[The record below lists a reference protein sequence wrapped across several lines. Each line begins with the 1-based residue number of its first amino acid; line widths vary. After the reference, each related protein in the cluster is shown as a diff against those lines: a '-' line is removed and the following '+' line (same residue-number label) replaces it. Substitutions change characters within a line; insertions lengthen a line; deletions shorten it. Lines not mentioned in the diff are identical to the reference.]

1 MQLHAEEQIMTKFIW
16 TKAEPRRYPLMEYVC
31 LLLDEAAGKVIRNK
45 GSAGI
50 DGVTVERLPDLL
62 KQHGENIRQKLRN
75 GTYIPAPVKRVDIP
89 KPNGGTRMLG
99 IPTVLDRTIQQA
111 IVMVIED
118 AFEPQFSEHSYGF
131 RKSRNAQQ
139 AVQAAQQYVKD
150 GHTWVVETDLSKF
163 FDRVNHDILMSRI
176 AKVID
181 DKPML
186 KLIRRYL
193 NTGIMENGVV
203 IPREEGVPQGSPLSP
218 LLSNIMLTELDWE
231 LERRGLKF
239 CRYADDCN
247 VYVKSEKAAERV
259 LASLTRYVEEVLK
272 LRVNRDKSGTFRP
285 CDSVFLGYSFSR
297 GNYSRIVVA
306 EKPFKRLKNKLRHI
320 FRTARG
326 TSLKTTIQ
334 RLTPILRGW
343 RQYFKLDERK
353 RVFEESDAHIRR
365 HLRKLIWIAWKNPK
379 TRERNLLKRGLPPFN
394 AWKSSVNGRGKWWNA
409 GAPHMNIAFPRRVF
423 ARLGLYSLASMAI
436 C

>member
-1 MQLHAEEQIMTKFIW
+1 MTKYIW

-306 EKPFKRLKNKLRHI
+306 EKSLKRLKNKLRHI

-353 RVFEESDAHIRR
+353 GVFEDLDAHIRR

-379 TRERNLLKRGLPPFN
+379 TRERNLLKRGLAPFN

>member
-1 MQLHAEEQIMTKFIW
+1 MTKFIW

-409 GAPHMNIAFPRRVF
+409 GAPHMNIAFPRHVF